1 MCSSLK
7 EINRNRTNDTEWIK
21 SGRSSG
27 HAQTFLKLKLY
38 KVLKKSNKKSRGRV
52 FDPVSHPE
60 GQGEI
65 KMCTSPVSARSVFWL
80 AVVFVFFLF
89 SSGVCGCERGVE
101 GVRGHME
108 DREGVV
114 D

>member
-1 MCSSLK
+1 
-7 EINRNRTNDTEWIK
+7 
-21 SGRSSG
+21 
-27 HAQTFLKLKLY
+27 
-38 KVLKKSNKKSRGRV
+38 
-52 FDPVSHPE
+52 
-60 GQGEI
+60 
-65 KMCTSPVSARSVFWL
+65 MCTSPVSARSVFWL